1 MEQFFYN
8 SLIQYIMMYYKSA
21 LVFSITVCCLNV
33 LAGKLYVF
41 YETKNTPVLFFFAIY
56 IYAVLAVTILSR
68 AGIYISE
75 VNLRPLANF
84 YKTEWEKAFF
94 YTNIIL
100 FFPMPVFLYSLYPAL
115 RNFFKCI
122 LLGFIIST
130 GIEISQFILH
140 CGWCDID
147 DVISNILGMALG
159 WLCSHTAYQVKKHF
173 SNDS

>member
-1 MEQFFYN
+1 
-8 SLIQYIMMYYKSA
+8 MMYYKSA

-84 YKTEWEKAFF
+84 YKTE
-94 YTNIIL
+94 
-100 FFPMPVFLYSLYPAL
+100 
-115 RNFFKCI
+115 
-122 LLGFIIST
+122 
-130 GIEISQFILH
+130 
-140 CGWCDID
+140 
-147 DVISNILGMALG
+147 
-159 WLCSHTAYQVKKHF
+159 
-173 SNDS
+173 